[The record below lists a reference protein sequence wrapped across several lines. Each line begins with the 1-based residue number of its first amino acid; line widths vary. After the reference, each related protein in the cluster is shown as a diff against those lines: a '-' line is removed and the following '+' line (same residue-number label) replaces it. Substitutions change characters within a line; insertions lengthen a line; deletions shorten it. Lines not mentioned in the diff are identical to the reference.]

1 MVYSSFVW
9 RPSQLQKY
17 QDCHRRQDTGLL
29 NRRNHHCWSRP
40 RQLTG
45 SIVLCIHSRQA
56 ESVLQWLFTGQI
68 EIFRAFYFCGRQTIE
83 NSIVHMGT
91 NLYQCTHIMT
101 SSISILVHFFVVY
114 IFAEAGLSTKF
125 EKICTQWK
133 FPTIRYSFCAQHGNL
148 CNTELKTLKPIKPY
162 SALLVT
168 SHRAL
173 RRKDSLCALAHW
185 FCISRK
191 GGTGG
196 GGWGHW

>member
-1 MVYSSFVW
+1 MSRFTEQNYGNCAKNCSKTSWDTAQAPHEFIIHDDTEQQEKKQACATMVYSSFVW

-101 SSISILVHFFVVY
+101 SSISILVNFFVVY
-114 IFAEAGLSTKF
+114 IYFRRSRSVHEIRENLHPV
-125 EKICTQWK
+125 KI
-133 FPTIRYSFCAQHGNL
+133 
-148 CNTELKTLKPIKPY
+148 
-162 SALLVT
+162 
-168 SHRAL
+168 SHY
-173 RRKDSLCALAHW
+173 
-185 FCISRK
+185 
-191 GGTGG
+191 TV
-196 GGWGHW
+196 